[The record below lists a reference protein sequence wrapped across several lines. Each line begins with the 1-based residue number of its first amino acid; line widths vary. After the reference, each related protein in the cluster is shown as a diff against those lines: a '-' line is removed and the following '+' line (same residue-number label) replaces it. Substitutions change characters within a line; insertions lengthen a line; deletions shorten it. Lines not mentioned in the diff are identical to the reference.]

1 MSLEIKEVQQN
12 TMHEGT
18 SKGSPVYRDV
28 TISRSCGSSSSK
40 QTGKLVAKGAVAYT
54 ASIKYRVLKKSLAT
68 RNE

>member
-1 MSLEIKEVQQN
+1 MSLEIKEVQQS

-28 TISRSCGSSSSK
+28 TIPRSCGSSSK

-54 ASIKYRVLKKSLAT
+54 ASNKYRVLKKSPAT
-68 RNE
+68 QNE